1 MKQETNDS
9 KWLDE
14 IREEL
19 SDFQA
24 EIPAGGWER
33 LSSELP
39 VSETSPHI
47 AGKKR
52 IVPIWITSSA
62 AAILL
67 LIGYLIF
74 SHNRPDADIDQTI
87 FEEITAELEKDVT
100 PNTDNSISHSVENK
114 DIAPVYSENKGNY
127 HRKTSAAEEA
137 PTTETMTIVPSVIES
152 KNIVEETPT
161 CEKTVTEVTPATEVK
176 TVTEVKTE
184 EEVLIAMET
193 ASKTMP
199 RRNRKNS
206 SSDHWAMG
214 VLLGGNSGS
223 NADLGN
229 SFIGAG
235 PKMYSSV
242 LERCQSNSPGSSEN
256 TRSGK
261 ANGQN
266 SEEEEHILAS
276 DNHRSWSFGL
286 SVQKHLSERFAIE
299 TGLVYSVLSSDVE
312 ISSSRAFDIYYNY
325 GTVSQRLQYLGIP
338 LKLNVTLFDSNN
350 WHVYANGGTTI
361 ERCLSAKRDDK
372 SLHTNH
378 WQLSLNAAA
387 GIQYNFSKYLGVYAE
402 PGVNYYFDNKTS
414 IPTQRSEQP
423 LMFNLNAGLRVNL

>member
-9 KWLDE
+9 KWLDD

-39 VSETSPHI
+39 VSETSPRI

-74 SHNRPDADIDQTI
+74 NHNRLDADIDQAI
-87 FEEITAELEKDVT
+87 FDGITAELEKDVA

-127 HRKTSAAEEA
+127 HRKIKESGIADG
-137 PTTETMTIVPSVIES
+137 TTGTTDN

-193 ASKTMP
+193 ASKTKP

-261 ANGQN
+261 TNGQN

-338 LKLNVTLFDSNN
+338 LKLNVSLFDSKN

-414 IPTQRSEQP
+414 IPSQRSEQP

>member
-14 IREEL
+14 IHEEL

-74 SHNRPDADIDQTI
+74 NHNRLDADIDQAI
-87 FEEITAELEKDVT
+87 FEEITAELEKDVA
-100 PNTDNSISHSVENK
+100 PNTDK
-114 DIAPVYSENKGNY
+114 TPV
-127 HRKTSAAEEA
+127 AEETS
-137 PTTETMTIVPSVIES
+137 TTETLTITPSAIEP

-161 CEKTVTEVTPATEVK
+161 CEKTLTEVTPATETK

-184 EEVLIAMET
+184 EEVLFAMET
-193 ASKTMP
+193 ASKTKP
-199 RRNRKNS
+199 RNRKNS

-223 NADLGN
+223 NADFGN

-312 ISSSRAFDIYYNY
+312 INSSRAFDIYYNY

-338 LKLNVTLFDSNN
+338 LKLNVSLFDSKN

-361 ERCLSAKRDDK
+361 ERCLSAKRDDR

-414 IPTQRSEQP
+414 IPTQRSEQQ

>member
-39 VSETSPHI
+39 VSETSPRI

-52 IVPIWITSSA
+52 IFPIWITSSA

-74 SHNRPDADIDQTI
+74 SHNRPDADIDQDI
-87 FEEITAELEKDVT
+87 FKEITAELEKDVT
-100 PNTDNSISHSVENK
+100 PNTDK
-114 DIAPVYSENKGNY
+114 TPV
-127 HRKTSAAEEA
+127 AEETS
-137 PTTETMTIVPSVIES
+137 TTETLTITPSAIEP

-161 CEKTVTEVTPATEVK
+161 CEKTVTEVTPATETK
-176 TVTEVKTE
+176 TVTEAKTE
-184 EEVLIAMET
+184 EEVLFAMET
-193 ASKTMP
+193 ASKTKP
-199 RRNRKNS
+199 RNRKNS

-261 ANGQN
+261 TNGQN

-338 LKLNVTLFDSNN
+338 LKLNVSLFDSKN